1 MPARLQLGSVVSS
14 PIIFGNQ
21 TISEHPRLT
30 ALRPYLATGLPL
42 SSQSITKLKELR
54 EEASCF
60 ENPNRPRHLNRC
72 TILVSTSF
80 KMNKP
85 VDTGCWVFLDLMRG
99 LLGATLAAIP
109 IDPAVCRVGA
119 EDKAHLRTWERLGSE
134 PGLKQGEGPLLS

>member
-42 SSQSITKLKELR
+42 SSQSITKLKELW
-54 EEASCF
+54 EEGSRY

-85 VDTGCWVFLDLMRG
+85 VDTCSWAFQDLVHG
-99 LLGATLAAIP
+99 LLGTTLAALRVCR
-109 IDPAVCRVGA
+109 AVCRVRA
-119 EDKAHLRTWERLGSE
+119 EDKAYLRTWEKLGSE
-134 PGLKQGEGPLLS
+134 PALKQGQGPLFS